1 MLACSHIIFATACM
15 LGFSL
20 KCSLPRSGSIICIL
34 ETKTDIETMFSIWQN
49 WKMLDKQAHAMNVS
63 GNMLSCFIETY
74 AGKNS
79 LQKAPM
85 KVEGKLA

>member
-1 MLACSHIIFATACM
+1 
-15 LGFSL
+15 
-20 KCSLPRSGSIICIL
+20 
-34 ETKTDIETMFSIWQN
+34 MFSIWQN